1 MWDLSTP
8 EALKALASR
17 LAAFVSPVDF
27 MALYGDLGA
36 GKTTFVQGLLPAL
49 GIEETVTSPT
59 YQLVHSHAAPRH
71 MIYHCDFYR
80 VEPGEDEEIGFGE
93 LCSAGVVVAE
103 WPEIIQSRLPAD
115 RLEVRIEGEGS
126 SRSVSLAGFGAWE
139 RKLARFR
146 EIQAFLEANGWGGA
160 QCIAIRGDASAR
172 LFSRLER
179 GANVIMLMDWP
190 PVSDGPPIRDGRPY
204 CQIAH
209 LARMG
214 APFIAVSDWLR
225 LKAGLSAP
233 EVAAFDLDR
242 GLFLVEDLG
251 DAVFGTL
258 IADGEALDPLYALAV
273 DGLLAIRASKPPR
286 NLPMAHAVSY
296 RVPDF
301 DREALEVELDL
312 LLQWYFKLFPA
323 RTASETLNRTFF
335 EAWSPFLDWLGKQ
348 EKDLILRDY
357 HSPNLLLCGERR
369 GLAKLGVIDFQDAL
383 WGHPAYD
390 LVSLLQD
397 ARLEVP
403 EKSERTLYARY
414 CEGAAKADP
423 KFRSRPRSRKPM
435 RSLAYSGTPRS
446 SASSRGCRCATA
458 SMAILHICHASNA
471 ICSATSPIRISSRF
485 EHGMKPTFV
494 PPWTPALERRLA
506 REGSTGYGNCG

>member
-1 MWDLSTP
+1 MWGLSTP

-17 LAAFVSPVDF
+17 LAPFVSPVDF
-27 MALYGDLGA
+27 IALYGDLGA

-59 YQLVHSHAAPRH
+59 YQLVHSYTGPRH
-71 MIYHCDFYR
+71 TIYHCDFYR
-80 VEPGEDEEIGFGE
+80 VEPGEDEEIGLSE
-93 LCSAGVVVAE
+93 MCSAGAVLVE
-103 WPEIIQSRLPAD
+103 WPGAIRGSLPPD
-115 RLEVRIEGEGS
+115 RLEVRIEGEGNA
-126 SRSVSLAGFGAWE
+126 RQVSLAGFGAWQ

-146 EIQAFLEANGWGGA
+146 EIEAFLDANGWDGA

-172 LFSRLER
+172 LFSRLKR

-209 LARMG
+209 LARKG

-233 EVAAFDLDR
+233 EVAASDLDR

-258 IADGEALDPLYALAV
+258 IAEGEPLDPLYALAV

-286 NLPMAHAVSY
+286 DLPLAHAVPY
-296 RVPDF
+296 RVPEF

-323 RTASETLNRTFF
+323 RGTSETLSRTFF
-335 EAWSPFLDWLGKQ
+335 EAWSPLLDWLGKQ
-348 EKDLILRDY
+348 DKDLILRDY
-357 HSPNLLLCGERR
+357 HSPNLLLCGERS
-369 GLAKLGVIDFQDAL
+369 GLGRLGVIDFQDAV

-403 EKSERTLYARY
+403 EETERTLYARY
-414 CEGAAKADP
+414 CERAVKADRNFDPASFAKA
-423 KFRSRPRSRKPM
+423 
-435 RSLAYSGTPRS
+435 Y
-446 SASSRGCRCATA
+446 
-458 SMAILHICHASNA
+458 AILGAQRNTKILGIFARLSLRDGKHGYLAHL
-471 ICSATSPIRISSRF
+471 PRIQRYLLRNLAHPDLKPLRAWYEANLRF
-485 EHGMKPTFV
+485 
-494 PPWTPALERRLA
+494 TPDD
-506 REGSTGYGNCG
+506 GS

>member
-17 LAAFVSPVDF
+17 LAPFVSPVDF
-27 MALYGDLGA
+27 IALHGDLGA

-49 GIEETVTSPT
+49 GIEDTVTSPT
-59 YQLVHSHAAPRH
+59 YQLVHSYSGPRQT
-71 MIYHCDFYR
+71 IYHCDFYR
-80 VEPGEDEEIGFGE
+80 VEPGEDEEIGLSE
-93 LCSAGVVVAE
+93 LCAQGAVLVE
-103 WPEIIQSRLPAD
+103 WPGAIRGNLPPD
-115 RLEVRIEGEGS
+115 RLDVRIEGEGNA
-126 SRSVSLAGFGAWE
+126 RRVSLAGFGAWK

-146 EIQAFLEANGWGGA
+146 EIEAFLDANEWDGA

-172 LFSRLER
+172 LFSRLKR
-179 GANVIMLMDWP
+179 GADVIMLMDWP

-209 LARMG
+209 LARTG

-233 EVAAFDLDR
+233 DVAAFDLDR

-251 DAVFGTL
+251 DAVFGAL
-258 IADGEALDPLYALAV
+258 IAEGQPLDPLYALAV

-286 NLPMAHAVSY
+286 DLPVAHAESY
-296 RVPDF
+296 RAPDF

-323 RTASETLNRTFF
+323 CGASEKLSRTFF
-335 EAWSPFLDWLGKQ
+335 EAWSPLLGWLGKQ
-348 EKDLILRDY
+348 DKDLVLRDY
-357 HSPNLLLCGERR
+357 HSPNLLLCGERS
-369 GLAKLGVIDFQDAL
+369 GLGRLGVIDFQDAV

-397 ARLEVP
+397 ARLEAP
-403 EKSERTLYARY
+403 EKIERSLYARY
-414 CEGAAKADP
+414 CEGAHKTNPNFNSASFAKA
-423 KFRSRPRSRKPM
+423 
-435 RSLAYSGTPRS
+435 Y
-446 SASSRGCRCATA
+446 
-458 SMAILHICHASNA
+458 AILGAQRNTKILGIFARLSLRDGKNGYLAHLPRIQRYLLRNLAHPDLKPLRAWYETHLRPAEDAS
-471 ICSATSPIRISSRF
+471 
-485 EHGMKPTFV
+485 
-494 PPWTPALERRLA
+494 L
-506 REGSTGYGNCG
+506 